1 MHGARA
7 IGVLAACLGML
18 GPAWPAGDAAGGQAK
33 AAVCGACHGADGN
46 SVNPEWPSLAGQ
58 VPAYIVKQLH
68 DFKAKR
74 RSNELMSPMAEP
86 LGQADIED
94 LAAFFSTQPLKAQT
108 ARPEL
113 LAKGEQLYRKGKHR
127 PAVAACIGC
136 HGPAGE
142 GQRDWEK
149 NFSAPPAVLAP
160 ALGGQHAAYIAK
172 QLQSFRQ
179 KTRTNDVGSV
189 MRNIAAPLSDEEI
202 AAVAEYIAA
211 LKR

>member
-1 MHGARA
+1 MRGAWNL
-7 IGVLAACLGML
+7 GVLVTSLSMAGA
-18 GPAWPAGDAAGGQAK
+18 AWPAGIVANGQTK
-33 AAVCGACHGADGN
+33 AVVCGACHGAQGN
-46 SVNPEWPSLAGQ
+46 SVNPEWPNLAGQ
-58 VPAYIVKQLH
+58 VPAYLVKQLH

-86 LGQADIED
+86 LSQADIED
-94 LAAFFSTQPLKAQT
+94 LAAYFSAQPPKAQV
-108 ARPEL
+108 AKPEL
-113 LAKGEQLYRKGKHR
+113 LAKGEQIYRKGKHR

-142 GQRDWEK
+142 GNRDWEK
-149 NFSAPPAVLAP
+149 NFSSPPTVLAP
-160 ALGGQHAAYIAK
+160 ALGSQHAAYVVK

-189 MRNIAAPLSDEEI
+189 MRNIASQLSNEEI
-202 AAVAEYIAA
+202 LAVAEYIAS